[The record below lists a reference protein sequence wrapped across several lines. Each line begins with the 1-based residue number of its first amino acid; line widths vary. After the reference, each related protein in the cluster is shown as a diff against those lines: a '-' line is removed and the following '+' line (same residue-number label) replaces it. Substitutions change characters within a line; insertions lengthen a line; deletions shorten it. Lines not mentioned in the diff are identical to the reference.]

1 MRVMGI
7 DPGSTIT
14 GYGVVEARGARLCHI
29 DSGAIRLP
37 RSGPG
42 NDMGARLRLISEQ
55 IGEAIRRNRP
65 DSIAVEKVFIARNAR
80 SALTLGQARG
90 AALVAC
96 GELCDAVVE
105 YSALEVKQA
114 VVGRGRADKLQVQH
128 MIRVL
133 LSLREAPQADIAD
146 ALACA
151 ICHINH
157 ARSRARYAAAA
168 GAGT

>member
-1 MRVMGI
+1 MGI

-14 GYGVVEARGARLCHI
+14 GYGVVEARGARLCHL
-29 DSGAIRLP
+29 DSGAIRVP
-37 RSGPG
+37 RDETGG
-42 NDMGARLRLISEQ
+42 GIGARLWFICDAIR
-55 IGEAIRRNRP
+55 EAIRRNRP

-80 SALTLGQARG
+80 SALVLGQARG

-96 GELCDAVVE
+96 GELCNSVRE

-114 VVGRGRADKLQVQH
+114 VVGRGRADKTQVQH
-128 MIRVL
+128 MVRVL
-133 LSLREAPQADIAD
+133 LALREAPQADIAD

-157 ARSRARYAAAA
+157 TRSRSRYAEAA
-168 GAGT
+168 GMSP

>member
-1 MRVMGI
+1 MRVLGI

-14 GYGVVEARGARLCHI
+14 GYGVVEARGAGLCHI
-29 DSGAIRLP
+29 ASDAVRLP
-37 RSGPG
+37 RAGI
-42 NDMGARLRLISEQ
+42 DERLLLIFEK
-55 IGEAIRRNRP
+55 IREAVQYHRP
-65 DSIAVEKVFIARNAR
+65 DAIAVEKVFIARNAR

-96 GELCDAVVE
+96 GRLGGPVHE

-128 MIRVL
+128 MVRVL
-133 LSLREAPQADIAD
+133 LALRETPQADAAD

-157 ARSRARYAAAA
+157 ARSLARYESAA
-168 GAGT
+168 GMSL

>member
-14 GYGVVEARGARLCHI
+14 GFGVVEARGAGLHYI
-29 DSGAIRLP
+29 DSGAIRVP
-37 RSGPG
+37 RTSVSI
-42 NDMGARLRLISEQ
+42 RLLTIFEQLRAAIS
-55 IGEAIRRNRP
+55 RNRP
-65 DSIAVEKVFIARNAR
+65 EAVAVEKVFLARNAR

-96 GELCDAVVE
+96 GGLCDDVQE
-105 YSALEVKQA
+105 YSALEIKQA
-114 VVGRGRADKLQVQH
+114 LVGRGRAEKAQVQH
-128 MIRVL
+128 MVRVL
-133 LSLREAPQADIAD
+133 LGLSETPQADAAD

-157 ARSRARYAAAA
+157 ARSRMRYLSAA
-168 GAGT
+168 GASP

>member
-14 GYGVVEARGARLCHI
+14 GYGVVEARGAGLHHVA
-29 DSGAIRLP
+29 SGAIRVP
-37 RSGPG
+37 RT
-42 NDMGARLRLISEQ
+42 DIGARLSFINGQ
-55 IGEAIRRNRP
+55 IREAIAEHRP
-65 DSIAVEKVFIARNAR
+65 EVVAVEKVFIARNAR

-96 GELCDAVVE
+96 GELCTPVQE

-114 VVGRGRADKLQVQH
+114 LVGRGRAEKQQVQH
-128 MIRVL
+128 MVRVL
-133 LSLREAPQADIAD
+133 LGIREALQADTAD

-157 ARSRARYAAAA
+157 ARSRAHYQSAA
-168 GAGT
+168 GMSS